1 MNILNKRFMNITIQN
16 MLCSIIL
23 HNMFLT
29 KDALFNAMGQA
40 AVHTVLMLFLPFL
53 ANESMMPYLI

>member
-1 MNILNKRFMNITIQN
+1 MNITIQN

-40 AVHTVLMLFLPFL
+40 AVHTVLMLFLPSL
-53 ANESMMPYLI
+53 ANESVMPYLI